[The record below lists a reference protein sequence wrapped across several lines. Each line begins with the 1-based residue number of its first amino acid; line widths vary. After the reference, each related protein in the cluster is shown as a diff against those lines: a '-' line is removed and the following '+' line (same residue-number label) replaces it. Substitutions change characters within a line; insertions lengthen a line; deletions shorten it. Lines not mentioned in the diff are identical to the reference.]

1 MTSRGTVALLAPLAL
16 LLAACGDDATNDGV
30 TVAFTEPADGAAV
43 SGGLAMAMTADGI
56 TIEEAGEV
64 RDSAGHFHV
73 IADDGCVEPGDAVAK
88 DADHVHFGGG
98 QSEGTIYLLPGTH
111 ELCLQAGDGGH
122 VALDVTDT
130 VTVEVAITDR
140 DQWCAV
146 VGETD
151 ELFTAADTEGDEF
164 PVRQVSYENIR
175 RLIAQLED
183 GLDQVDTT
191 DRDLVA
197 TSLTSAGSIAE
208 AFTIATDEQDAER
221 LIQPI
226 FEATGEDGLNA
237 GAPWILDNCGV
248 DIDG

>member
-1 MTSRGTVALLAPLAL
+1 VRRLAALVAPLGL
-16 LLAACGDDATNDGV
+16 LLAACGDDTGDATVSFTQPADDA
-30 TVAFTEPADGAAV
+30 TVA
-43 SGGLAMAMTADGI
+43 GGLVVKMSAEGI

-64 RDSAGHFHV
+64 HEGAGHFHV
-73 IADDGCVEPGDAVAK
+73 IADDGCARPGETVPR

-98 QSEGTIYLLPGTH
+98 QTEGTIYLEPGTH
-111 ELCLQAGDGGH
+111 ELCLQAGDGSH
-122 VALDVTDT
+122 VALDATDG

-151 ELFTAADTEGDEF
+151 ELFTAADTDGDKF
-164 PVRQVSYENIR
+164 PIRQVAYENIR

-183 GLDQVDTT
+183 ALDQVDST

-197 TSLTSAGSIAE
+197 TSLTSADRIAE
-208 AFTIATDEQDAER
+208 AFTIATDEQNAER

-226 FEATGEDGLNA
+226 FEAVGANELNA